1 MHNGQSGGIK
11 IPLRD
16 TARTAGN
23 QGEDPNRLSVERNG
37 AEFHFSAGGTAK
49 GRAGRER
56 RGAGGGE
63 GGPGGG
69 QGGGRKEEGDYEG
82 ETTPFSFFFSLSSP
96 LFFLSSSGQ
105 RDCKP
110 NRKEK

>member
-69 QGGGRKEEGDYEG
+69 QGRRKEEGDYEG

-105 RDCKP
+105 RDCEP

>member
-56 RGAGGGE
+56 RGAGGGD

-69 QGGGRKEEGDYEG
+69 QGGRKEEGDYEG

-105 RDCKP
+105 RDCEP